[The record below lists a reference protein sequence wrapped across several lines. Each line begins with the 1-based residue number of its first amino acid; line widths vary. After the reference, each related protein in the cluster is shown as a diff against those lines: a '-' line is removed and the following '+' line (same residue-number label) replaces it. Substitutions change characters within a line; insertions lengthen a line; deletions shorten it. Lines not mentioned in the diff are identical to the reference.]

1 MKGTLHSFYFL
12 THHSAFIRALPHGRA
27 CGLTVPSSVNCSLDT
42 SSHETEMATIVFMP
56 FHWAS
61 DLNPTFALAG
71 KLRSRGHSVHYLC
84 IPDTEARIRS
94 QGFEFTPIF
103 SRVFPEGALAKHYES
118 DARGKRHDVI
128 KFRDRFHGTCILL
141 REGEIERATRG
152 LRPDLLL
159 TSSGTPWVGIAACR
173 TGVPVVSFSST
184 LISVE
189 DSMVPPFHSGLIPGR
204 APLSRLRTWVEW
216 RKLFLY
222 RRFHAGD
229 WNISEDLKALARDCG
244 YPPERIDFR
253 VETWPRLLLP
263 ELVFFPEELDFPRAR
278 KPEGAFF
285 IEASV
290 DTQRRDGDFPWG
302 RLDDNKPLVYC
313 TLGSLL
319 PSNFPSRASGFFQTF
334 MDALARRPTLQGV
347 VTIGNSLR
355 ADEFNCPANVLV
367 VSEAPQVEVLKRA
380 ALMISHGG
388 VTGVKESAFM
398 GVPMLLIPIYYD
410 EFGNAARVVY
420 HGLGAR
426 LRLKEVSAPAL
437 GRLIDRVLEDASY
450 SARAELMSERLVE
463 LENQSPGVAIIESML
478 SGRPPRAVE
487 RPSSPYPQR

>member
-1 MKGTLHSFYFL
+1 
-12 THHSAFIRALPHGRA
+12 
-27 CGLTVPSSVNCSLDT
+27 
-42 SSHETEMATIVFMP
+42 MATIVFMP

-61 DLNPTFALAG
+61 DLNPTFALAR
-71 KLRSRGHSVHYLC
+71 KLRNRGHRVHYLC

-94 QGFEFTPIF
+94 QGFEFTPVF
-103 SRVFPEGALAKHYES
+103 SHVFPEGALAQQYES
-118 DARGKRHDVI
+118 DAQGKRYGVAE
-128 KFRDRFHGTCILL
+128 FRDRLRGTCELL
-141 REGEIERATRG
+141 REGEIERAIGG
-152 LRPDLLL
+152 LHPDLLL

-173 TGVPVVSFSST
+173 TGVPVISFSST

-189 DSMVPPFHSGLIPGR
+189 SSTVPPFNTGLIPSR
-204 APLSRLRTWVEW
+204 APLSRLRTWIEW

-222 RRFHAGD
+222 RRLYSRD

-244 YPPERIDFR
+244 YPPGKIDFR

-278 KPEGAFF
+278 RPEGAFF

-290 DTQRRDGDFPWG
+290 DTQRRDSDFPWE
-302 RLDDNKPLVYC
+302 RLDDDKPLVYC

-319 PSNFPSRASGFFQTF
+319 PFKFPSRASQFFQMF
-334 MDALARRPTLQGV
+334 MDAMAQRPALQGV
-347 VTIGNSLR
+347 VTIGNYLR

-367 VSEAPQVEVLKRA
+367 VPEAPQVEVLKRA

-398 GVPMLLIPIYYD
+398 GVPMLLIPVYYD

-437 GRLIDRVLEDASY
+437 GCLIDRVLEDSSY
-450 SARAELMSERLVE
+450 SARAKLISERLVE
-463 LENQSPGVAIIESML
+463 LEDQSPGVAIIEGML
-478 SGRPPRAVE
+478 SGRSPVANPPEGEGKGDGSASRG
-487 RPSSPYPQR
+487 